1 MGCSG
6 SSTRLAVRLCHF
18 GAQALFKRNTM
29 NQFKIGTRLGM
40 AFGLV
45 LLITAV
51 IAAVGFWR
59 LSMLKEATV
68 RIATVEIERNQLAME
83 WKAGIDLNW
92 TRASAALKATD
103 ETYIAALGADM
114 SATTKEVSEK
124 QKKLETLIDSD
135 KGKEL
140 LANVATARKTYVDA
154 RAKLLERKKAGEDV
168 FALVDSDLRPMAQN
182 YIQSLENVTKYTYD
196 ELAAIEKSVLSS
208 AETSQWVLAIGAG
221 ASLVLGLLFAVW
233 ATRSITTPV
242 QRAVE
247 AAEEISKGNLALR
260 IEAQGKDEAARLLRA
275 LSEMQESLSRI
286 VGHVREGSQSVAV
299 ASSEIASG
307 NNDLSART
315 EQQASAL
322 QQTAA
327 SMEQLNSTV
336 RQNADNARQANQL
349 AMSASTVAVQGG
361 EVVGQVVETMK
372 GINDSSRKISD
383 IIGVIDGI
391 AFQTNILALNAAVEA
406 ARAGEQGRGFAV
418 VASEVRSLA
427 GRSAEA
433 AKQIK
438 TLINDSVERVEHGTS
453 LVDQAGTTMTE
464 VVGAI
469 KRVTDLV
476 GEISAASNEQSQGV
490 SQVSEAVTQ
499 MDQVTQQNAALVEEM
514 AAAASSLNNQAQ
526 DLVDTVAFFKLAAG
540 EERVARMQAPRMGSA
555 PASASARFAAAP
567 AAALGR
573 SSAAS
578 EGPALGIN
586 LDNAIQAHANWRAK
600 LRTAVTQKETLDADT
615 VSRDDCCELGKWLH
629 GAGSSQYGGKPSF
642 VQLLES
648 HRQFHQEAGK
658 VARLINQGAY
668 SEAEKQLESNTGFSN
683 ASQKVG
689 AAVIQL
695 AKELKVKMAGA
706 ATSKKAAATPARQ
719 VAYSAPAKSKAP
731 AASDDGD
738 WESF

>member
-1 MGCSG
+1 
-6 SSTRLAVRLCHF
+6 
-18 GAQALFKRNTM
+18 
-29 NQFKIGTRLGM
+29 
-40 AFGLV
+40 
-45 LLITAV
+45 
-51 IAAVGFWR
+51 
-59 LSMLKEATV
+59 
-68 RIATVEIERNQLAME
+68 
-83 WKAGIDLNW
+83 
-92 TRASAALKATD
+92 
-103 ETYIAALGADM
+103 M

-140 LANVATARKTYVDA
+140 LAKVATARKTYVDA

-196 ELAAIEKSVLSS
+196 ELAAFEKSVLSS

-247 AAEEISKGNLALR
+247 AAEEISKGNLSLR
-260 IEAQGKDEAARLLRA
+260 IDAQGKDEAARLLRA

-469 KRVTDLV
+469 KRVTDLM

-490 SQVSEAVTQ
+490 SQVGEAVTQ

-540 EERVARMQAPRMGSA
+540 EERVARTQAPRMGSA

-600 LRTAVTQKETLDADT
+600 LRTAVAQKETLDADT